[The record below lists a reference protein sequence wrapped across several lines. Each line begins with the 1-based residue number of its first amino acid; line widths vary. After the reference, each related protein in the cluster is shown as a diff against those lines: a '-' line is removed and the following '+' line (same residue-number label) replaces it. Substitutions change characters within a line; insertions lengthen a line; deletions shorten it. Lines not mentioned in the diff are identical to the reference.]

1 MSNNDDNKKFNRNNF
16 FKDFFE
22 SFDQFFSSFEFPQFE
37 WMNDPEIQKKLKEE
51 GRAFWG
57 YSSYVGPDGKPVIKT
72 WGNMN
77 PMKGFNISGGTQ
89 GISLDSGSNTEGY
102 REPFIDIIEEND
114 HIKILAELPGIK
126 KEDINLKAKKDGLK
140 LSARNFEKFIP
151 LDVEIDPKSIKANY
165 NNGVLEIRITI
176 ANKEAK
182 DDGFTVKVN

>member
-1 MSNNDDNKKFNRNNF
+1 MFNDDENNKNDRKNF
-16 FKDFFE
+16 FNNFFE

-57 YSSYVGPDGKPVIKT
+57 YSSFVGPDGKPVVKT
-72 WGNMN
+72 WGNTN
-77 PMKGFNISGGTQ
+77 PTKGFNLSGESQ
-89 GISLDSGSNTEGY
+89 GIALDSGSDTEKY

-114 HIKILAELPGIK
+114 HFKILAELPGVK

-140 LSARNFEKFIP
+140 LSAGNFDKFIP
-151 LDVEIDPKSIKANY
+151 LNVEIDPKSIKANY

-176 ANKEAK
+176 ANKETK